1 MTKVIHVHLLASKK
15 NYYFGS
21 ISAIYEV
28 LDVEEVGFALET
40 LRHSGLRDGVCLL
53 SKKAMIIQSRLFR
66 SGGDKTSIKGVGPG
80 LHETRRKK
88 RLVRNKQVR

>member
-21 ISAIYEV
+21 ISAIYEI
-28 LDVEEVGFALET
+28 LDAEEVGFALET
-40 LRHSGLRDGVCLL
+40 LRHSGLRDGTCLL

-66 SGGDKTSIKGVGPG
+66 KGGEATEVRGIGPG
-80 LHETRRKK
+80 LHQTRKK
-88 RLVRNKQVR
+88 KKGYE

>member
-15 NYYFGS
+15 NFYFGS

-28 LDVEEVGFALET
+28 LDAEDVGFALET

-66 SGGDKTSIKGVGPG
+66 SGGEALEIRGVGPG
-80 LHETRRKK
+80 LHHTRKK
-88 RLVRNKQVR
+88 KVKKQIE